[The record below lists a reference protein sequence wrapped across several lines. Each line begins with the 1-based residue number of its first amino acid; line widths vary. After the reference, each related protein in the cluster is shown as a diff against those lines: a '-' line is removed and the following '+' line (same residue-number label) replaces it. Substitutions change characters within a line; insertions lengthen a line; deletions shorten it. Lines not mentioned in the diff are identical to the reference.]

1 MKFKQTYSAQTTV
14 QLAVD
19 EIKTAFQDIDVSVL
33 LYFASPTFT
42 PDELAAYFQSSFPK
56 AGVLGC
62 TSSGEIVSGKMLDN
76 AIVAMAFSSEI
87 VADFEIQ
94 VLQNIKTEAKKFVAT
109 AFNAFEK
116 HFEEPTSSMDYQ
128 KYLGI
133 LLIDALSNS
142 EEKINDAIGNL
153 TSVSFVGGSAGDN
166 LQFKQTNVYA
176 NGKAYTDA
184 AIVALLK
191 VKTPFSVLKTQS
203 MDVLPQVFKVTKA
216 NEEERRIIELDG
228 RPATHVYA
236 EALNVKLV
244 DLADNLFK
252 HPLGLV
258 FDETDPFVR
267 SPKGIEGTDVLFL
280 CSVKEGQ
287 HLHLLTSRDIVK
299 ETQAALAKKKEELGQ
314 ISAIV
319 NFNCVLRTI
328 ELKQKNQTDAYG
340 ALFKDFPTIGFST
353 FGESFIG
360 NLNQT
365 ATMIV
370 FQ

>member
-1 MKFKQTYSAQTTV
+1 
-14 QLAVD
+14 
-19 EIKTAFQDIDVSVL
+19 
-33 LYFASPTFT
+33 
-42 PDELAAYFQSSFPK
+42 
-56 AGVLGC
+56 
-62 TSSGEIVSGKMLDN
+62 
-76 AIVAMAFSSEI
+76 
-87 VADFEIQ
+87 
-94 VLQNIKTEAKKFVAT
+94 
-109 AFNAFEK
+109 
-116 HFEEPTSSMDYQ
+116 
-128 KYLGI
+128 
-133 LLIDALSNS
+133 
-142 EEKINDAIGNL
+142 
-153 TSVSFVGGSAGDN
+153 
-166 LQFKQTNVYA
+166 
-176 NGKAYTDA
+176 
-184 AIVALLK
+184 
-191 VKTPFSVLKTQS
+191 VLKTQS

-228 RPATHVYA
+228 RPATYVYA
-236 EALNVKLV
+236 EALNVKLE

-252 HPLGLV
+252 HPLDLV

-287 HLHLLTSRDIVK
+287 HLNLLTSRDIVK

-340 ALFKDFPTIGFST
+340 ALFKDIPTIGFST